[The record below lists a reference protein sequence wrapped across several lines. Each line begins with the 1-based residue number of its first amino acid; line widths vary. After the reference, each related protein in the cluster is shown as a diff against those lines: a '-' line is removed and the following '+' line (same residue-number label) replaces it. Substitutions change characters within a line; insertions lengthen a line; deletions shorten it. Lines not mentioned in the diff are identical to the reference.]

1 MRKVIVESP
10 YACPVKCED
19 SLRLFGGLCRHAE
32 RNVAYTRLCLRDCF
46 LRGEAPFASHLL
58 YTQPNVLDDAVP
70 EERKLG
76 IEAGFEWRSSAEATV
91 VYTDLGTSRGM
102 MFGIEHAQKQGR
114 LIEYRTLTK
123 VLLEKLPPP

>member
-19 SLRLFGGLCRHAE
+19 SVKFFGGLCRHTE
-32 RNVAYTRLCLRDCF
+32 RNVAYARLCLKDCF
-46 LRGEAPFASHLL
+46 SRGEAPFASHLL

-76 IEAGFEWRSSAEATV
+76 IEAGFEWRASGKATV
-91 VYTDLGTSRGM
+91 VYTDLGISSGM
-102 MFGIEHAQKQGR
+102 EFGIEHAKKQGR
-114 LIEYRTLTK
+114 PIEFR
-123 VLLEKLPPP
+123 LLPKELLAKLPE